1 MRLRLLLVVAVVTI
15 AGAVWGVSQTQRS
28 AADGTFA
35 ENLAGERMLTAMLDQ
50 ETGLRGFALAREEEF
65 LAPLMRGEHDFDVAV
80 TSARENGEANE
91 RKALN
96 AQVGAARHWQEL
108 AQDEIE
114 RVRRGAPLSTAYVR
128 VRKVA
133 FDRYRD
139 LNARYQEGERAERSS
154 DLARAG
160 QVSVATI
167 IALGILFGGVGYL
180 AIERQ
185 AAGERRRR
193 ALGRAYR
200 TSQAEFNETM
210 QIMRD
215 QDEAHA
221 LVRQHLE
228 RSIPGS
234 SVVVLSRNNSGDRLS
249 AATTLPEQSPLA
261 LALLDAGPE
270 SCLAVRL
277 AREYRRG
284 EDAGPLLSCA
294 LCGSAAGEITCVP
307 SLVSGEVI
315 GSVLVEHPAGLRPE
329 QRDRVSDSVSQAAPV
344 LANLRNLAVAETRAA
359 TDLLTGLPNRLACHD
374 TFKRMLAH
382 ASRTV
387 SPLSAVLLDLDHFK
401 QINDRHGHG
410 AGDDVL
416 AAVGETLTGCLR
428 ASDFAGR
435 YGGEEFLLLLPDT
448 DSQGALEA
456 AEKVRAAI
464 EKTDLP
470 HLDLAVTASLGVA
483 AYPTD
488 ALDSETLVR
497 MADRALYAAK
507 AAGRNRIEL
516 ATPSSAAADL
526 AELSATDTT

>member
-1 MRLRLLLVVAVVTI
+1 M
-15 AGAVWGVSQTQRS
+15 
-28 AADGTFA
+28 
-35 ENLAGERMLTAMLDQ
+35 
-50 ETGLRGFALAREEEF
+50 
-65 LAPLMRGEHDFDVAV
+65 
-80 TSARENGEANE
+80 
-91 RKALN
+91 
-96 AQVGAARHWQEL
+96 
-108 AQDEIE
+108 
-114 RVRRGAPLSTAYVR
+114 R